1 MSEEIKKNKPMKL
14 SGEEL
19 EGIAGGKI
27 TFKPLSTYLKAHGI
41 TIHQL
46 LKDGVIVPS
55 DVTRI
60 SCDHNYPLKF
70 IDKLCGYLQCQP
82 GDIIAYIPENEAGIS
97 LSQVMAGM

>member
-1 MSEEIKKNKPMKL
+1 MVRVSVTL
-14 SGEEL
+14 QGDGERR
-19 EGIAGGKI
+19 INA
-27 TFKPLSTYLKAHGI
+27 FS
-41 TIHQL
+41 Q
-46 LKDGVIVPS
+46 KDGVIVPS

-97 LSQVMAGM
+97 LGQVMAGM